1 MSLPVVTITGTI
13 VKDPELKAVGANGT
27 MVANFTIVSNN
38 RRLNK
43 DTQQWEDSD
52 PTFVDAVVWKNQ
64 AENVASELS
73 KGSRVIATGVLKQE
87 NWEKDG
93 QKRSRLKLEV
103 SEIGASLLFA
113 KATASSGSFA
123 SSDSGPD
130 W

>member
-1 MSLPVVTITGTI
+1 MSLPTVTITGTI
-13 VKDPELKAVGANGT
+13 VKDPELKAVGSNGT

-43 DTQQWEDSD
+43 DTQQWEDAD
-52 PTFVDAVVWKNQ
+52 PTFVDAVVWKTQ

-113 KATASSGSFA
+113 KSTSSAGSFG